1 MKQRIEY
8 FDLLKGIAI
17 FLVVMGHALT
27 MCIRG
32 IDAAFLFKLIGQ
44 VHMPIFFFISG
55 FLTYKDTF
63 APPALKKR
71 FLQLISQCTVDM
83 VFPPQFTRLAYV
95 VEPHGN
101 VLQLLERRILVYT
114 MPL

>member
-63 APPALKKR
+63 APPALMKR
-71 FLQLISQCTVDM
+71 FLQLIIPFFVVK
-83 VFPPQFTRLAYV
+83 VFNFIQLKLPFSGNNWSHVHKCWVHSLCCYLA
-95 VEPHGN
+95 G
-101 VLQLLERRILVYT
+101 
-114 MPL
+114 

>member
-32 IDAAFLFKLIGQ
+32 IDAAFLSSSSDKYTCPFSSL
-44 VHMPIFFFISG
+44 
-55 FLTYKDTF
+55 
-63 APPALKKR
+63 
-71 FLQLISQCTVDM
+71 
-83 VFPPQFTRLAYV
+83 LAV
-95 VEPHGN
+95 S
-101 VLQLLERRILVYT
+101 
-114 MPL
+114 

>member
-71 FLQLISQCTVDM
+71 FLSS
-83 VFPPQFTRLAYV
+83 
-95 VEPHGN
+95 
-101 VLQLLERRILVYT
+101 
-114 MPL
+114 